1 MQSPLMMS
9 GWPTTIG
16 IGGPLPIVS
25 LVVQSSFQKTAAHP
39 PSTSIVSCNFRYI
52 ESSDGSVGTT
62 ATVSKKCREEVS
74 LSLALFDLYTLHS
87 PDWESFTSGGYS
99 SASMYSGQFSP
110 NSSSI
115 SLRLSSADQLL
126 TAHSTRL
133 NALSNTDES
142 GRVAVIDVFGHC
154 MLLNERSPKSNHSA
168 GFSPRW

>member
-39 PSTSIVSCNFRYI
+39 PSSSIVSCNFRYI
-52 ESSDGSVGTT
+52 ESSDGSVGRTA

-87 PDWESFTSGGYS
+87 RLGIIYLGRAAAMALSDVFR
-99 SASMYSGQFSP
+99 AIFSKFLF
-110 NSSSI
+110 NFSSS
-115 SLRLSSADQLL
+115 LVR
-126 TAHSTRL
+126 
-133 NALSNTDES
+133 
-142 GRVAVIDVFGHC
+142 
-154 MLLNERSPKSNHSA
+154 
-168 GFSPRW
+168 

>member
-1 MQSPLMMS
+1 MASAAHYLHAIRGRRRS
-9 GWPTTIG
+9 
-16 IGGPLPIVS
+16 GGPVLFPK
-25 LVVQSSFQKTAAHP
+25 KTAAHP

-52 ESSDGSVGTT
+52 ESTDGSVGERRQRFPKN
-62 ATVSKKCREEVS
+62 AARRSRS
-74 LSLALFDLYTLHS
+74 LWLCSIYTLPT

-99 SASMYSGQFSP
+99 SAPSMYSGQFSP